1 MNRGYVHLWRKSID
15 AGWIRNHKLWA
26 FWTWCLLKASYREH
40 DVIVGLQ
47 MVHLMPGQFV
57 FGRKKAAKE
66 TGLTEREIRTI
77 VDLLKKCGNLTIK
90 TTNKFSIITIINWP
104 IYQGNEPDERPA
116 KRPANDQQTT
126 TNNKGKKG
134 KNISVVHHA
143 DEKVS
148 LEEGVKEILSLLNEK
163 RAEIGGNGVRPITAT
178 GELEA
183 RLRDHSVVEV
193 CRVILTKAADPH
205 FRENPKYFHPETLF
219 RKSNFRKYADEA
231 ELVRAARARGGQ
243 W

>member
-26 FWTWCLLKASYREH
+26 LWTWCLLKASYREH
-40 DVIVGLQ
+40 DIIVGRQ
-47 MVHLMPGQFV
+47 VVHLMPGQFI
-57 FGRKKAAKE
+57 FGRKKAAEE
-66 TGLTEREIRTI
+66 TGLTEQEIRTI
-77 VDLLKKCGNLTIK
+77 IELLKKAGNLTIRS
-90 TTNKFSIITIINWP
+90 TNKFSIITLMNWH
-104 IYQGNEPDERPA
+104 IYQGANIGNQPA
-116 KRPANDQQTT
+116 DQPTTNQQLT

-148 LEEGVKEILSLLNEK
+148 LEEGVREILSLLNEK

-183 RLRDHSVVEV
+183 RLKAHSVVEV
-193 CRVILTKAADPH
+193 CRVILIKAADTHFIKNPH
-205 FRENPKYFHPETLF
+205 FFHPRTLF
-219 RKSNFRKYADEA
+219 RKSNFEAYLDEA
-231 ELVRAARARGGQ
+231 ELVRAARARGDV